1 MALDAFDEMLKSWVD
16 IGLFK
21 TDWIPF
27 VDYKPTKTLGAYSD
41 GECAAEWNKPGE
53 ITRLFLPDPLIE
65 KWDIYHPIRQHP
77 AAAIIYFQNF
87 EKAWKGLVKDF
98 RGSDGLNKL
107 FAKNMLNKFDNS
119 RFGTLHLFWAIRWA
133 YYMYCLPRPQGF
145 HGKHPA
151 LTDPSKLDDEL
162 IVYLQEP
169 LVKPGTT
176 DFDLLAWWKSAAQ
189 KYPTLSRMASDS
201 LPIPMSAD
209 LPDGAFQV
217 LNSVNEP
224 RVMEALLSLGSWQVL
239 PLFSN

>member
-1 MALDAFDEMLKSWVD
+1 CDDVFGAMALDAFDEMLKSWVD

-27 VDYKPTKTLGAYSD
+27 VDYKPTTTLGAYSD

-53 ITRLFLPDPLIE
+53 ITRLFLPGPLIE

-107 FAKNMLNKFDNS
+107 LAKNMLNKFDKYAKDSYKLLATQVALDPRYKMQYTSLLLNGNGRQQPLWYPSSFLGNS
-119 RFGTLHLFWAIRWA
+119 LGLLH
-133 YYMYCLPRPQGF
+133 
-145 HGKHPA
+145 
-151 LTDPSKLDDEL
+151 
-162 IVYLQEP
+162 EP

-189 KYPTLSRMASDS
+189 KYPTLSRMARDI

-209 LPDGAFQV
+209 LPDGAFQG
-217 LNSVNEP
+217 
-224 RVMEALLSLGSWQVL
+224 LLQIVEISSLSEQN
-239 PLFSN
+239 P